1 MAGHVKLP
9 PDKLMNDS
17 PFMGGIA
24 VRVKYLALYFV
35 LAGAGMFS
43 VWGTMAVLADIC
55 KAGNPI
61 SWARFWVNWLFG
73 PVI

>member
-9 PDKLMNDS
+9 PDKLMEES
-17 PFMGGIA
+17 EFLYGVS
-24 VRVKYLALYFV
+24 VRVKFLALYAV
-35 LAGAGMFS
+35 LAGAGMVG
-43 VWGTMAVLADIC
+43 VWGAMAVLADIC
-55 KAGNPI
+55 KAGDPL